1 MMPLMLAKTGDK
13 TRILRIGGKD
23 ESRRHLQNLGFVEG
37 DDIEVVSELKGNLI
51 ISVKDVRVAIS
62 KEMANRI
69 MVEPA

>member
-37 DDIEVVSELKGNLI
+37 DDIEVVSELNGNLI